1 MTETVS
7 KPGQTDSPYPD
18 AIGFGFAEVAA
29 LLQLAPGAAATA
41 SAAALRVGEEIGDTR
56 LVAAGASSLV
66 ARGLAF
72 PNDDGVL
79 SVGGAVAAVTRAL
92 TTAERRIEIGLM
104 APSHTDSVIS
114 IESEE
119 YDILMQPR
127 SHLTWFAMAKRPEIT
142 GAEANFFV
150 VQSHC
155 AEHPDG
161 GAIVKN
167 RETPD
172 AGELLI
178 KAEAGAWTVGR
189 RQPGSETVETEQGLS
204 DDDVLTR
211 LRTLRQD

>member
-7 KPGQTDSPYPD
+7 KPEQADSPYPD

-29 LLQLAPGAAATA
+29 LLSLAPGAAATA
-41 SAAALRVGEEIGDTR
+41 SAAALRVSDEVGDTR
-56 LVAAGASSLV
+56 MIAAGGSSLV

-72 PNDDGVL
+72 PDDDGVL
-79 SVGGAVAAVTRAL
+79 SVGGPVAAVTRAL
-92 TTAERRIEIGLM
+92 TTAQRRIEISLV
-104 APSHTDSVIS
+104 APNYSDSVIS
-114 IESEE
+114 IESAE
-119 YDILMQPR
+119 YGILMQPR
-127 SHLTWFAMAKRPEIT
+127 SHLTWFAMAKRPDIS
-142 GAEANFFV
+142 GAEANFFI

-178 KAEAGAWTVGR
+178 KAESGAWTAGR
-189 RQPGSETVETEQGLS
+189 RQPGADSVASETGLS
-204 DDDVLTR
+204 DEDVLAR

>member
-7 KPGQTDSPYPD
+7 KPGQADTPYPD

-29 LLQLAPGAAATA
+29 LLNLAPGPAATQ
-41 SAAALRVGEEIGDTR
+41 SAAALRVADEIGDTR
-56 LVAAGASSLV
+56 LVAAGGSSLV

-72 PNDDGVL
+72 AEPDGVL
-79 SVGGAVAAVTRAL
+79 SVAGPVAAVTRAL
-92 TTAERRIEIGLM
+92 TTAHRRIEISLV
-104 APSHTDSVIS
+104 APDYSDSVLS
-114 IESEE
+114 IESDD

-127 SHLTWFAMAKRPEIT
+127 SHLTWFAMAKRPDIT
-142 GAEANFFV
+142 GAEANFFIV
-150 VQSHC
+150 RSHC

-161 GAIVKN
+161 GAIVRN

-178 KAEAGAWTVGR
+178 KVESGAWTVGSR
-189 RQPGSETVETEQGLS
+189 LPGADSVESEQGLS
-204 DDDVLTR
+204 DEDVLAR